1 MDSRIGVE
9 GEEMELVG
17 ETVLREREADLVVGM
32 SGSVLAPDNRVL
44 GMSVSTSPAVVRCR

>member
-32 SGSVLAPDNRVL
+32 SGSVLAPDIRVL